1 MSRRL
6 MGMFKTV
13 ALGYSKFCE
22 LFTEDE
28 WEGFNYASVSVFFS
42 DGRVLM
48 FGVIQFGSPFLV

>member
-1 MSRRL
+1 